1 MFRSNRRVWSAVGVA
16 SIVASF
22 LVTGT
27 TVARADVPSSPS
39 LRQQDSASDHEL
51 GSTAA
56 EQGITRA
63 LAVSPP
69 SGLQGFD
76 VSSYQ
81 PAPDFAAAARAG
93 ALFTFVKASEGVP
106 GTYTNGAPTG
116 STNRYRSAQ
125 FAGARAAGLTA
136 GFYHYALPFYS
147 SGAAQ
152 GQFFLDNSTAWQPG
166 TLPPVL
172 DMEVSTAPDRQGGR
186 CWGLE
191 PAEMVTWIQG
201 WIGTVVAHQGV
212 QPIIY
217 TNQDFWSTCTGDSTA
232 FPKDRLFVAYY
243 PSSTTNTPVTPPTS
257 SFATWTFWQ
266 WSQVDASPFPGNQDV
281 FRGSAADLAALTRP
295 TAPAVGRL
303 AGANAFATAGSIAA
317 STFTPSVTVDGEAR
331 VRGSVPVVYVAS
343 RENFPDA
350 LSAGAAAGYRGGPVL
365 PVVSYGI
372 PDDTRDALAELNPR
386 EIVVIGG
393 KAAVNDDVVAQLRY
407 YVGGREVPRLSGD
420 DRYATSAAVSA
431 ATFPPS
437 RGGTAYV
444 AAGTNFPDA
453 LSGGAVAAGP
463 DKGPMLLTA
472 PSVLPTAIEGELAR
486 LRPSRIVVLGGDVAV
501 SPAVAARLAGI
512 APVERLSGADRFE
525 TSARIAQFAFP
536 GGAPTVFLANAFAF
550 PDALAGAPA
559 AGRLGG
565 PVLLTRPEALPASIS
580 RRLAALHPE
589 GVVVLGGP
597 VSVSAEVERGL

>member
-1 MFRSNRRVWSAVGVA
+1 VFRSNRRLWSAVGVA

-22 LVTGT
+22 VVTGT
-27 TVARADVPSSPS
+27 TVAQADVPPSPS
-39 LRQQDSASDHEL
+39 LGQQDSSADHEL
-51 GSTAA
+51 GASTAEPSVA
-56 EQGITRA
+56 RA

-69 SGLQGFD
+69 SGLPGFD

-81 PAPDFAAAARAG
+81 PNPDFAAAARAG
-93 ALFTFVKASEGVP
+93 ARFTFVKASEGVP

-166 TLPPVL
+166 MLPPVL

-186 CWGLE
+186 CWGLSNTQ
-191 PAEMVTWIQG
+191 MVMWIQA
-201 WIGTVVAHQGV
+201 WIGTVVARTGV

-217 TNQDFWSTCTGDSTA
+217 TNQDFWSTCTGNSTA

-243 PSSTTNTPVTPPTS
+243 PSTTTDTPVTPPTS
-257 SFATWTFWQ
+257 SFARWTFWQ
-266 WSQVDASPFPGNQDV
+266 WSQTDGSPFPGNQDV
-281 FRGSAADLAALTRP
+281 FHGSAADLAALTRP
-295 TAPAVGRL
+295 SGTSVGRL
-303 AGANAFATAGSIAA
+303 AGADAYATAGTVAA
-317 STFTPSVTVDGEAR
+317 SAFTPSVTVDGSAG

-343 RENFPDA
+343 RENYPDA

-365 PVVSYGI
+365 LVTSTVV
-372 PDDTRDALAELNPR
+372 PDATKAALRELNPR

-393 KAAVNDDVVAQLRY
+393 TSAITDGVATQLGAL
-407 YVGGREVPRLSGD
+407 VGGRPVTRVFGA

-431 ATFPPS
+431 STFPTG

-453 LSGGAVAAGP
+453 LSGGALAAGT
-463 DKGPMLLTA
+463 DAGPMLLT
-472 PSVLPTAIEGELAR
+472 SPTALPSATEAELAR
-486 LRPSRIVVLGGDVAV
+486 LRPAKIVVLGGDLSV
-501 SPAVAARLAGI
+501 SPAVADQLARI
-512 APVERLSGADRFE
+512 APVQRLAGADRFA
-525 TSARIAQFAFP
+525 TSARIAEVAFP
-536 GGAPTVFLANAFAF
+536 QGASTVYLANGLAF
-550 PDALAGAPA
+550 PDALAGAPV
-559 AGRLGG
+559 AGRLGA
-565 PVLLTRPEALPASIS
+565 PVLLTPSNALPTSI
-580 RRLAALHPE
+580 RDRLASLRPT
-589 GVVVLGGP
+589 GLIVLGGT
-597 VSVSAEVERGL
+597 VSISADVEKGL